1 MDPKSLPARKYQS
14 VLTEKFLF
22 YFLGLRKGE
31 IRRNVATLQAH
42 HPDEGPEQLASR
54 LIVPQAPLSFF
65 GGVLLDLPLFLPGV
79 SNALRIVGVA
89 GGTAIMMQMHVSL
102 IREIALLFGR
112 DIDDHARVKEML
124 AVLALSGLASS
135 SPFLVRKM
143 KPWYALPVTGV
154 AVSTMG
160 ALIGETAIRY
170 YSRGYKES
178 GAEPASSAVGAASEG
193 RQSVS

>member
-1 MDPKSLPARKYQS
+1 MDHTSLPAPKYQS

-31 IRRNVATLQAH
+31 IRRTIATLQEH
-42 HPDEGPEQLASR
+42 HPDEGPEQLARR
-54 LIVPQAPLSFF
+54 LLVPQAPLSFI

-79 SNALRIVGVA
+79 GSALKIVGVA

-102 IREIALLFGR
+102 ILEIALLFGK

-135 SPFLVRKM
+135 SPLLFRKM
-143 KPWYALPVTGV
+143 SPLIALPATG
-154 AVSTMG
+154 ATVSTMG
-160 ALIGETAIRY
+160 TLIGETAIRY
-170 YSRGYKES
+170 YSRGQKEAGS
-178 GAEPASSAVGAASEG
+178 QPAPGALGAASGDRE
-193 RQSVS
+193 SA